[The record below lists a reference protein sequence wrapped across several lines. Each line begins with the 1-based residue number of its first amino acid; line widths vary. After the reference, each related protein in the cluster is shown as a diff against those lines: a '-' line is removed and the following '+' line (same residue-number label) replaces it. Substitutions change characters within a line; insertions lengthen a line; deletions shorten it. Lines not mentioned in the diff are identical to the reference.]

1 MRWPRRIRQAV
12 RHPKPY
18 TPPIHN
24 YSLMLPTDPPQY
36 AASGTTFTGWQMKR
50 TKGGGE
56 LLHWRKDW

>member
-36 AASGTTFTGWQMKR
+36 AASGTTVSPDFARFRAVYGS
-50 TKGGGE
+50 G
-56 LLHWRKDW
+56 L